1 MPALTTKGIPM
12 IRIRIAVACLLL
24 AGTLLATTTEAA
36 AAPPVMVQKINKVR
50 AKHGLRALRHAPSLT
65 RSAGAYARVMMSRD
79 FFGHSSH
86 IRAPRRFRRLGEAI
100 AFHRGRRPPR
110 RSLRSWLRSPGHRAL
125 LLSPSFR
132 YIGAGVS
139 TGRFRGRRATIRVV
153 HLGAR

>member
-1 MPALTTKGIPM
+1 MT
-12 IRIRIAVACLLL
+12 RIRIAAACLLI
-24 AGTLLATTTEAA
+24 AGMSLTAA
-36 AAPPVMVQKINKVR
+36 GPASAGAPAMVKKINKVR

-100 AFHRGRRPPR
+100 AYHRGRRPAR
-110 RSLRSWLRSPGHRAL
+110 RSLRNWLRSPGHRAL

-139 TGRFRGRRATIRVV
+139 TGRFQGRRATIRVV